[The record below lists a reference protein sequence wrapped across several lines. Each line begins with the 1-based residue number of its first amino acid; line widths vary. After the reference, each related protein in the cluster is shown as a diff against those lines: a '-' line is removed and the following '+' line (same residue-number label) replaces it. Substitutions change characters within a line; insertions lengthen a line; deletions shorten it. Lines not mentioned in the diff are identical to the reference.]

1 MAEGRELRPFNRSH
15 REPRAPP
22 TDRSDSQVGWTL
34 LGGLVLSVGVMAF
47 GLILQ
52 AVRRDT
58 ASVHVLPIDQIL
70 PNLEKVRPS
79 AVLDLGILLLF
90 ATPIAGV
97 VVALAEFIRRREV
110 PFIFITALLLIVLA
124 GGFALALR

>member
-1 MAEGRELRPFNRSH
+1 MAL
-15 REPRAPP
+15 
-22 TDRSDSQVGWTL
+22 
-34 LGGLVLSVGVMAF
+34 
-47 GLILQ
+47 GLILE

-58 ASVHVLPIDQIL
+58 ERVHVLPIDQIV
-70 PNLEKVRPS
+70 PNLGKGRPS

-97 VVALAEFIRRREV
+97 LVALREFIRRRDG
-110 PFIFITALLLIVLA
+110 PFMLITALLLIVLA